1 MYSNLYFFK
10 RLDKLIL
17 SLGAVE
23 HVRLDWSQAAA
34 RLCGEPI
41 GDSLCSQAEKTA
53 RSQCSD

>member
-1 MYSNLYFFK
+1 MFSK

-34 RLCGEPI
+34 RLCGEAI
-41 GDSLCSQAEKTA
+41 GDSLDSQAEKAA
-53 RSQCSD
+53 RSHCSD